1 MYITESVKHDLKQQ
15 NLQALVAI
23 FVFKLLTSRS
33 FKVSCKEISLN
44 FALKMPYLYIFGQEF
59 EKTMVIIEINTLK
72 FVQMQSLVQK
82 KKTSNLELEMACL
95 GIFGL

>member
-44 FALKMPYLYIFGQEF
+44 FALKMPYLYIFG
-59 EKTMVIIEINTLK
+59 
-72 FVQMQSLVQK
+72 
-82 KKTSNLELEMACL
+82 
-95 GIFGL
+95 